1 MIEKYTENIYYMQYK
16 VNKESE
22 IENGKESSRI

>member
-22 IENGKESSRI
+22 IEKWIRKQ

>member
-22 IENGKESSRI
+22 IEKWKRKQ